1 MPRQSS
7 RTITVIGS
15 YNVGLF
21 LKGDTL
27 PAPGET
33 QIGTKFH
40 EGGGGKGSN
49 QAIAAAMLGADVRFI
64 GKIGCDKYGQDALR
78 LYDSKGVS
86 RQSIKIDGSTHT
98 GISVIIID
106 AQGNNLISVVPGANL
121 LLTKEDLD
129 QESGAIAQSKIVGFQ
144 LESDPGV
151 VAYGIKKARELGAD
165 TLLDP
170 APVIPLPEDI
180 YPFITY
186 MKPNEHEASLLTGV
200 KVVDPD
206 SAVKAARV
214 FLNKGVQNVIIT
226 LGANGCVRV
235 NASGTKVIPG
245 IRVEAVDSTGAGDCF
260 SGGLMA
266 ALSKG
271 ADLDGAIQFANC
283 AASLSVTRLGV
294 VESLPT
300 CAEALAHAKALGLSL
315 PSCLEK

>member
-1 MPRQSS
+1 MASKLV
-7 RTITVIGS
+7 TVVGS

-21 LKGDTL
+21 LKGERL

-78 LYDSKGVS
+78 LYDEKGVS
-86 RQSIKIDGSTHT
+86 RESIKIDGSMHT

-106 AQGNNLISVVPGANL
+106 AKGNNLISVVPGANL
-121 LLTKEDLD
+121 LLTKEELD
-129 QESGAIAQSKIVGFQ
+129 QEAGVIGRSRLIGFQ

-151 VAYGIKKARELGAD
+151 VVHGIKKAASMGVE

-170 APVIPLPEDI
+170 APVQPLPDDV
-180 YPFITY
+180 YPHLTY
-186 MKPNEHEASLLTGV
+186 IKPNEHEAAALTGV
-200 KVVDPD
+200 RVEDAA
-206 SAVKAARV
+206 SAEKAARV
-214 FLNKGVQNVIIT
+214 FLDKGVKNVIVT
-226 LGANGCVRV
+226 LGENGCVRV
-235 NASGTKVIPG
+235 NAAGVKVFEG
-245 IRVEAVDSTGAGDCF
+245 IRVEAQDTTGAGDCF

-266 ALSKG
+266 AIAAG
-271 ADLDGAIQFANC
+271 AGLDDAIAYANC

-294 VESLPT
+294 IESLPVRD
-300 CAEALAHAKALGLSL
+300 EVVRHMNALGVAL
-315 PSCLEK
+315 PAFLKG